1 MLNINFTNFIIP
13 FTIEIGIINKRVMT
27 LRKIFLLTIGM
38 FALGVDAYVMAG
50 ILPSIADEFHVSIG
64 KAGQT
69 VSIFTLCYAF
79 AAPLFAAM
87 MSKTNAKH
95 ILLIAL
101 SIFVSANV
109 VSAIT
114 NNFIMLLISRGIAGI
129 GAGLYSPFASA
140 AAVTFVHENKKGRAL
155 GMILLGMSTGTVIG
169 VPFGIYISDMYGW
182 RMTIWFIVVSGVV
195 GIIGLW
201 FRFPVIQSTHLP
213 TLKERLAMFQNKA
226 ISLVMFITMILS
238 FCSLGLY
245 TYLDLIIASYGFEKS
260 VVFIWMWGIG
270 GIGGSLIIGYIMDF
284 YKKPKIILVY
294 LMVIMFLSLICM
306 GIFQQIAILL
316 AICLIL
322 WGATGWAGL
331 ATQQKTLIEISPEH
345 ATISIALLSSINYF
359 AGSMGTMVNGILL
372 EKEIDPLNLP
382 YFTASILIVAIGMQF
397 ILIVKKKY
405 SEINQ

>member
-1 MLNINFTNFIIP
+1 MLNINFTNHIIP
-13 FTIEIGIINKRVMT
+13 FTIEKGIIDKRVMI
-27 LRKIFLLTIGM
+27 LRKIVLLTIGM

-64 KAGQT
+64 KAGQA
-69 VSIFTLCYAF
+69 VSVFTLCYAL

-95 ILLIAL
+95 TLLIAL
-101 SIFVSANV
+101 SIFVLANV
-109 VSAIT
+109 VSTIT

-129 GAGLYSPFASA
+129 GAGLYSPFASS
-140 AAVTFVHENKKGRAL
+140 AAVTFVHESKKGRAL
-155 GMILLGMSTGTVIG
+155 GMILLGMSAGTVIG
-169 VPFGIYISDMYGW
+169 VPIGIYISDIYGW
-182 RMTIWFIVVSGVV
+182 RMTIWFIVAIGVV
-195 GIIGLW
+195 GILGLW
-201 FRFPVIQSTHLP
+201 FRLPVIQSTHLP
-213 TLKERLAMFQNKA
+213 TLKERLAMFQNKV

-270 GIGGSLIIGYIMDF
+270 GIGGSFIIGYIMDF
-284 YKKPKIILVY
+284 YKKPKIILIY
-294 LMVIMFLSLICM
+294 LMIIMFLSLICM
-306 GIFQQIAILL
+306 GIFQQIAILV

-322 WGATGWAGL
+322 WGATGWGAV

-359 AGSMGTMVNGILL
+359 AGSMGTLANGVFL
-372 EKEIDPLNLP
+372 EKGIDPLNFP
-382 YFTASILIVAIGMQF
+382 YFTAGILVVAIGLQS

>member
-1 MLNINFTNFIIP
+1 MLNINFTNLIIHLK
-13 FTIEIGIINKRVMT
+13 IEKGIIDKRVMS

-50 ILPSIADEFHVSIG
+50 ILPNIADEFDVSIG
-64 KAGQT
+64 KAGQA
-69 VSIFTLCYAF
+69 VSIFTLCYAL
-79 AAPLFAAM
+79 AAPLFASI

-95 ILLIAL
+95 ILLMAL
-101 SIFVSANV
+101 SIFVFANV

-114 NNFIMLLISRGIAGI
+114 NNFILLLISRGIAGI
-129 GAGLYSPFASA
+129 GAGLYSPFASSA
-140 AAVTFVHENKKGRAL
+140 AIVSVHENKKGRAL
-155 GMILLGMSTGTVIG
+155 GMILFGMSAGTVIG
-169 VPFGIYISDMYGW
+169 VPIGIYIADIYGW
-182 RMTIWFIVVSGVV
+182 RMTIWFIIVIGVV
-195 GIIGLW
+195 GILGLL
-201 FRFPVIQSTHLP
+201 FRLPVIQSTHLP

-226 ISLVMFITMILS
+226 ISMIMFITMILS

-270 GIGGSLIIGYIMDF
+270 GIGGSLIIGYMMDF
-284 YKKPKIILVY
+284 YKKPKIILIF

-306 GIFQQIAILL
+306 GIFQHRAILV

-322 WGATGWAGL
+322 WGATGWAAV

-359 AGSMGTMVNGILL
+359 AGSIGTLVNGIFL
-372 EKEIDPLNLP
+372 ENEIAPLDLP
-382 YFTASILIVAIGMQF
+382 YFTAYILVIAIGLQIILIA
-397 ILIVKKKY
+397 KKEY
-405 SEINQ
+405 RELNQ

>member
-1 MLNINFTNFIIP
+1 M
-13 FTIEIGIINKRVMT
+13 
-27 LRKIFLLTIGM
+27 RKIFLLTIGM

-50 ILPSIADEFHVSIG
+50 ILPNVAGEFDVSIG
-64 KAGQT
+64 KAGQV
-69 VSIFTLCYAF
+69 VSIFTLCYAL
-79 AAPLFAAM
+79 AAPLFASI

-101 SIFVSANV
+101 SIFVLANI

-140 AAVTFVHENKKGRAL
+140 AAVTFVHENKRGRAL
-155 GMILLGMSTGTVIG
+155 GMILLGMSAGTVIG

-182 RMTIWFIVVSGVV
+182 RMTIWFIAVIGVI
-195 GIIGLW
+195 GILGLL
-201 FRFPVIQSTHLP
+201 FRFPVIHSTHLP

-270 GIGGSLIIGYIMDF
+270 GIGGSLVIGYIIDF
-284 YKKPKIILVY
+284 YKKPKIIL
-294 LMVIMFLSLICM
+294 
-306 GIFQQIAILL
+306 
-316 AICLIL
+316 
-322 WGATGWAGL
+322 
-331 ATQQKTLIEISPEH
+331 
-345 ATISIALLSSINYF
+345 
-359 AGSMGTMVNGILL
+359 
-372 EKEIDPLNLP
+372 
-382 YFTASILIVAIGMQF
+382 
-397 ILIVKKKY
+397 
-405 SEINQ
+405 